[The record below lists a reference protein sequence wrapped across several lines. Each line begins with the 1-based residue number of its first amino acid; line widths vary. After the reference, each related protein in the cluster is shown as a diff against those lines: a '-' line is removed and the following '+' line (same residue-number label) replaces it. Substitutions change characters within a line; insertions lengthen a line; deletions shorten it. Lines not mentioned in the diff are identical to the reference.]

1 MQIKTKPRANILA
14 NVVKSFKK
22 LLKSTYV
29 NEMKVI
35 YKWATLRSSSIRNGF
50 VIIAN
55 LSNESRK
62 NLLLKPTMIK
72 IKQGKKVRWK

>member
-1 MQIKTKPRANILA
+1 MHVETKPRANILA

-35 YKWATLRSSSIRNGF
+35 YK
-50 VIIAN
+50 
-55 LSNESRK
+55 
-62 NLLLKPTMIK
+62 
-72 IKQGKKVRWK
+72 